1 MTDARFAE
9 LVATQQQINHLSREL
24 LSLRSA
30 LCRRQPT
37 EQDRRTVST
46 LEIKLTKLYHRKRAL
61 LATINARS
69 LLPDPEALWSV
80 EERAIWTLARRVT
93 PNSHGKGQPACSCH

>member
-1 MTDARFAE
+1 MTDALFVE

-37 EQDRRTVST
+37 EQDHRTLST
-46 LEIKLTKLYHRKRAL
+46 LEIKLTKLYHRKRTL
-61 LATINARS
+61 LATIGARY
-69 LLPDPEALWSV
+69 LLPDPEAFWSV
-80 EERAIWTLARRVT
+80 EERAIWTLARVVT
-93 PNSHGKGQPACSCH
+93 LNGRGPPAGDR